1 MEVSHELID
10 NKRAEKP
17 SLVYLGILYC
27 CTVDTNSPLK
37 QTANRGTKMLFAL
50 VELLDF
56 NQEQAVLVQFQ
67 AAVFTRGVLWF
78 LRFINC

>member
-1 MEVSHELID
+1 
-10 NKRAEKP
+10 
-17 SLVYLGILYC
+17 
-27 CTVDTNSPLK
+27 
-37 QTANRGTKMLFAL
+37 MLFAL